1 MMFTRMETL
10 LLVLLFAVTS
20 ALAVCLAL
28 MWMQFL
34 KLADRQ
40 LRLAQDV
47 SEQLSRLF
55 TVFNDKLSRD
65 MGRQRR
71 EAEGAEQKLSS
82 AVERKLEDV
91 QELVIKLLALET
103 ALEARNAASRPP
115 AAADLPT
122 AKEVRSGFSVFTREK
137 KG

>member
-10 LLVLLFAVTS
+10 LLLLLFAVTS

-28 MWMQFL
+28 VWMQFL

-47 SEQLSRLF
+47 TEQLRRLF

-71 EAEGAEQKLSS
+71 EAEGAEQKLSA

-91 QELVIKLLALET
+91 QELVNELR
-103 ALEARNAASRPP
+103 ALEAALEAQNAASRPP
-115 AAADLPT
+115 AADLPT
-122 AKEVRSGFSVFTREK
+122 AKEARSGFSVFTREK